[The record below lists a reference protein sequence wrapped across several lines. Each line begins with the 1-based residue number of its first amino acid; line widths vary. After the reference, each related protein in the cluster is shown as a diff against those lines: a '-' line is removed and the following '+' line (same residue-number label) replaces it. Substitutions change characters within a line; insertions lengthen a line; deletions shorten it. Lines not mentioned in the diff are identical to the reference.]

1 MKKITIALA
10 MVAAT
15 MLTACS
21 DPEEEAKER
30 EAELAQQLTT
40 ETLSTYRGSP
50 WSDSKSD
57 VLKVYLKQNG
67 VTESELDGFRKC
79 LTEYANTKSTTLK
92 TTEVLGWCL
101 NEYKDIPE
109 KFKSHIDLDPFF
121 KLFSPWDGSFKPTEE
136 AVLKTLND
144 PDSYKHD
151 ESSYTLHLNRKNEA
165 PFAIVK
171 TTFRAKNGF
180 GAMMKASVTVRVDL
194 KTMEMKIIEQQGI

>member
-67 VTESELDGFRKC
+67 VTESELDGFRNC

-109 KFKSHIDLDPFF
+109 KFKSHIDLG
-121 KLFSPWDGSFKPTEE
+121 KLFKS
-136 AVLKTLND
+136 TLNNRLHRNLACVID
-144 PDSYKHD
+144 KSSRGAKLERAFEELPLIRS
-151 ESSYTLHLNRKNEA
+151 SSYSALGTDPSNQPKKPCSRHSMILT
-165 PFAIVK
+165 PTS
-171 TTFRAKNGF
+171 TTKVATRF
-180 GAMMKASVTVRVDL
+180 T
-194 KTMEMKIIEQQGI
+194 